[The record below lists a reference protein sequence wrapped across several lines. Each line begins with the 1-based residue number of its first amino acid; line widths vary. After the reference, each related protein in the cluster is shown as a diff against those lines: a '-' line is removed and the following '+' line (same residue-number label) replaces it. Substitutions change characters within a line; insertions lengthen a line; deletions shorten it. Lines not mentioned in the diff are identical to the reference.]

1 MGRIIAGSH
10 VLEVVTIF
18 FLHCSGCVHG
28 IQNKNLGG
36 KFFSVSGTWK
46 VTYSRSVRYIICSSI
61 GKPNCFWL
69 KIAFLENIYMNM
81 SVDII
86 PNELVWLRILN
97 GYDEVIVPEHI

>member
-1 MGRIIAGSH
+1 MGRNIASSH
-10 VLEVVTIF
+10 VLVMASIL
-18 FLHCSGCVHG
+18 FLHCSECLHG

-36 KFFSVSGTWK
+36 KFFIVLRTWN
-46 VTYSRSVRYIICSSI
+46 VTYGRSVRYIICSSI

-69 KIAFLENIYMNM
+69 NIAFLENIYMNM
-81 SVDII
+81 SDDII